1 MDINRDWI
9 GKGIKVPELFN
20 KVSGDINTNSG
31 SDRIKQS
38 IYYILTTIQGERF
51 FLPEFGSKLH
61 LLVFEPNDLILRDL
75 VQVYIKDALRKWE
88 PRIQVLSVTCANEYD
103 NILYVD
109 IHYLIKATNMQE
121 NYVFPFNRNPMDLER
136 Q

>member
-1 MDINRDWI
+1 MDISRDWI
-9 GKGIKVPELFN
+9 GKGIKVPNLFN
-20 KVSGDINTNSG
+20 KVSGEVNTNEG

-51 FLPEFGSKLH
+51 FLPEFGSKLYM
-61 LLVFEPNDLILRDL
+61 LIFEPNDLILRDL
-75 VQVYIKDALRKWE
+75 AQVYIKDALRKWE
-88 PRIQVLSVTCANEYD
+88 PRIQVIAVSCGDEYD
-103 NILYVD
+103 NTLYID
-109 IHYLIKATNMQE
+109 IHYIIKSTNMRD